1 MTTPKRGLLYHFTH
15 ISNLAS
21 IAQYGL
27 FSDTAIEGE
36 QQGRLTTEVAEP
48 SIKAKRR
55 RRPVPTGPGGVV
67 ADYVPFYFAA
77 RSPML
82 GAIHSGRVASY
93 TAGQDAVVYLMTDI
107 ERLVAAGVEFV
118 FTDRN
123 AALEVARYGTD
134 LTLLDEFVDWPLMEG
149 KMWHS
154 TEDQPARMERRM
166 AEFLVHEHVPW
177 NAFLGI
183 AAINDQ
189 RCREATEL
197 LASVGVSTQV
207 RSRPGWYF

>member
-21 IAQYGL
+21 IAEHGL
-27 FSDTAIEGE
+27 FCDGAIETD
-36 QQGRLTTEVAEP
+36 QADLLTTEVAEP

-55 RRPVPTGPGGVV
+55 RRPVPAGPGGVV
-67 ADYVPFYFAA
+67 ADYVPFYFSA

-82 GAIHSGRVASY
+82 GAIHSGRVPSY
-93 TAGQDAVVYLMTDI
+93 PDGQDAVIYLITDI
-107 ERLVAAGVEFV
+107 QRLLAAGTEFV

-149 KMWHS
+149 KMWHN
-154 TEDQPARMERRM
+154 TEDQPGRMERRM
-166 AEFLVHEHVPW
+166 AEFLVHRHVPW
-177 NAFLGI
+177 HAFLGI

-189 RCREATEL
+189 RCRVATDV
-197 LASVGVSTQV
+197 LASVGISTQV

>member
-1 MTTPKRGLLYHFTH
+1 MTTPKRGLLFHFTH

-21 IAQYGL
+21 IAEHGL
-27 FSDTAIEGE
+27 FCDRAIETG
-36 QQGRLTTEVAEP
+36 QAGLLPTEVAEP

-154 TEDQPARMERRM
+154 TEDQPGRMERRM
-166 AEFLVHEHVPW
+166 AEFLVHRHVPW
-177 NAFLGI
+177 SAFLGI

-189 RCREATEL
+189 RCREATDV
-197 LASVGVSTQV
+197 LASLGVSTQV
-207 RSRPGWYF
+207 RARPGWYF